1 MSFRKVAVLAR
12 KYSLKYNSYKKADI
26 SLDTSKIAPKAIE
39 VCKILQDSGYQA
51 YLVGGCVRDLLMGT
65 SPKDWDIAT
74 NAKPEETKSL
84 FPKTY
89 DTGIAHGTITVGMG
103 PTPADHFEVTTYR
116 TEGEYSD
123 GRRPDSVAF
132 VDNIESDLARRDLTI
147 NAIAYDPVNNKIVD
161 PFGGL
166 QDLNAKV
173 IKAVGDPNERF
184 SEDGLRTMRV
194 ARFAARLGFNVD
206 PETQEA
212 IANNLSVLAK
222 VSKERM
228 RDELT
233 KTLVTPNPSVGLN
246 ILHQTGALSV
256 LGPIFISS
264 SLPSTF
270 SQVDACK
277 GSMETKV
284 AVLLHHADIQAV
296 DKSLRDL
303 KFSNTELKKVLFI
316 LLAAKEFNKFITE
329 PSGLEAR
336 RFLSF
341 IKNSGPEGFEKSLH
355 EFFAFAEAIGINK
368 VHELKNALHEPAI
381 ARKDLDISGND
392 LMSQLNMK
400 PGPEIKKVLDK
411 LYDAVLSNPELN
423 EKSKLLD
430 LASKF
435 EKMAVMALNTITKK
449 ANDWW
454 RLSDSEE
461 KEQLNKEY
469 DLGGGLKFRAGDI
482 PELAEQI
489 GVPAGPEE
497 HHPEK
502 NQLLHTNLVYDQA
515 RKLSDDPMIWY
526 ASILHDLGKSYT
538 DKEKWPKQHGH
549 EVGGVPYVER
559 VSNILGVP
567 ENWKQFAMLV
577 AEHHLKCHRAKELTP
592 KTLRKL
598 FESFNSDKKL
608 FHAYLT
614 SCEADAKGRLG
625 GHALKPYE
633 QKEYLA
639 QKIEEGF
646 APAKMTPSNL
656 ALSGSDLITEFN
668 LSPGPELGKIMKTI
682 KEMVAA
688 DPMLNDR
695 QTLLDIVRNNLIK

>member
-1 MSFRKVAVLAR
+1 MSFRKIAGLAR
-12 KYSLKYNSYKKADI
+12 KYSLKYNIYKKADI

-39 VCKILQDSGYQA
+39 VCKMLQDSGYQA

-74 NAKPEETKSL
+74 NAKPEETKAI

-103 PTPADHFEVTTYR
+103 PTVADHFEVTTYR

-147 NAIAYDPVNNKIVD
+147 NAIAYDPVNNRIVD

-166 QDLNAKV
+166 QDLNSKK

-194 ARFAARLGFNVD
+194 ARFAARLGFDVD
-206 PETQEA
+206 PKTQEA

-233 KTLVTPNPSVGLN
+233 KTLVTRNPAVGLN
-246 ILHQTGALSV
+246 ILQQTGALGV
-256 LGPIFISS
+256 LGPAFINSQIA
-264 SLPSTF
+264 STF
-270 SQVDACK
+270 PQVDACQ
-277 GSMETKV
+277 GSMETRV
-284 AVLLHHADIQAV
+284 AVLLHHNDAGAIGNA
-296 DKSLRDL
+296 LRDL
-303 KFSNTELKKVLFI
+303 KFSNAEMKKILFP
-316 LLAAKEFNKFITE
+316 LVAAKEFTKFSQT

-336 RFLSF
+336 KFLSF
-341 IKNSGPEGFEKSLH
+341 VKNTGPEGFDKSLSEFLAYADAVGISTNELKNSLH
-355 EFFAFAEAIGINK
+355 EPVIS
-368 VHELKNALHEPAI
+368 
-381 ARKDLDISGND
+381 RKELDISGND

-400 PGPEIKKVLDK
+400 PGPDIKRVLDK
-411 LYDAVLSNPELN
+411 LYDEVLSNPELN
-423 EKSKLLD
+423 QKSKLLE

-435 EKMAVMALNTITKK
+435 EKMAVSALNSVLVKK
-449 ANDWW
+449 AQDWW
-454 RLSDSEE
+454 RLSPEEE
-461 KEQLNKEY
+461 KDLLNKEF
-469 DLGGGLKFRAGDI
+469 DLGNGIKFRAGDI
-482 PELAEQI
+482 PELASQVE
-489 GVPAGPEE
+489 VPAGPEL

-502 NQLLHTNLVYDQA
+502 NQLLHNNLVYDQA
-515 RKLSDDPMIWY
+515 KKISDDPMIWY
-526 ASILHDLGKSYT
+526 AAILHDLGKSYT
-538 DKEKWPKQHGH
+538 DKEKWPHQYGH

-559 VSNILGVP
+559 VSNVLGVP
-567 ENWKQFAMLV
+567 ESWKEFAMLV
-577 AEHHLKCHRAKELTP
+577 AEHHLKCHRAKELSP
-592 KTLRKL
+592 KGLRKL
-598 FESFNSDKKL
+598 FESFKGDKKL

-614 SCEADAKGRLG
+614 TCEADARGRLG
-625 GHALKPYE
+625 GLSERPYD
-633 QKEYLA
+633 QKDYLA
-639 QKIEEGF
+639 RKIEEGF
-646 APAKMTPSNL
+646 APKKNPV
-656 ALSGSDLITEFN
+656 SDLAISGNDLISLFG
-668 LSPGPELGKIMKTI
+668 LKPGPELGKIISTI

-695 QTLLDIVRNNLIK
+695 ETLLDIAKGLLVK